1 MSVTAS
7 FLRVPATVA
16 GLGLLTLSVVST
28 PALSQEG
35 RAVPMPPTEQQHKS
49 STPSPLAPTS
59 AETPQA
65 TGAGRPS
72 AWVKLC
78 DRSQLK
84 GKDKHDNDLVKEV
97 EACVTMTE
105 HIHLDTGL
113 AVLDVTLQR
122 VRLDG
127 HERHALSVTVPLGVA
142 MATGATVTVLPTDLW
157 LKVHRSE
164 TLDSSDEIRLS
175 ARTLRLAFS
184 HCIQAGCIAEMEL
197 SPALIDFLKDNAG
210 LLIHTVRTGTPL
222 MQSVPLAGFAL
233 ALEGAPTDTK
243 RYLQTRAELMQA
255 IAERQRH
262 VAGGMKKRANEPE
275 QTPAKQ

>member
-1 MSVTAS
+1 M
-7 FLRVPATVA
+7 A
-16 GLGLLTLSVVST
+16 GLGLLTFSLACT
-28 PALSQEG
+28 PAHSQEG
-35 RAVPMPPTEQQHKS
+35 SVTAMPPIEQQHS
-49 STPSPLAPTS
+49 SGTPSPLAS
-59 AETPQA
+59 ASAAPPQA
-65 TGAGRPS
+65 PGADGPS

-84 GKDKHDNDLVKEV
+84 GKDKHGNDLVKEV

-105 HIHLDTGL
+105 QIHLDTGL
-113 AVLDVTLQR
+113 AVLDVTLQQ
-122 VRLDG
+122 VRLDD

-175 ARTLRLAFS
+175 ARTFRLAFS
-184 HCIQAGCIAEMEL
+184 HCIQAGCIAEIEL

-210 LLIHTVRTGTPL
+210 LLVHTVRTGAPL
-222 MQSVPLAGFAL
+222 MQPVPLAGFAL
-233 ALEGAPTDTK
+233 ALEGAPTDTN

-262 VAGGMKKRANEPE
+262 MAGGMKKRADEPE
-275 QTPAKQ
+275 RTPAGQ